1 MAANA
6 TALQGDTVSR
16 NRQHLLPR
24 SEMTFAAYWERDR
37 WDASDPFFE
46 QFMHGKPKGNWR
58 SRSRRI
64 DFTCLPAHMRSE
76 VKRYFVHQL
85 VSHSLR
91 PSTVFQNGTCLR
103 SLAGFLASTFP
114 AATSFGDLTQPGTV
128 NQFRLFLVDK
138 GVRHAQHPV
147 STLCQMVRFAT
158 SQTAIAT
165 GELAACSDDA
175 MLLLADTW
183 DVSKISGVRVA
194 AADSHSSLSFL
205 GIPEPF
211 RPAAKWYVRL
221 RASVGISWGHCST
234 SIRALAFFCTFLQE
248 RHPTWTNFASLSRAD
263 VEAFLAWFLD
273 HWANLHGQRWT
284 ASSRAYLGAVR
295 QCLTYLQEAECPEA
309 PTTPLALLFWKR
321 DFGPQSKP
329 SNDQIRYIPEG
340 VLQQLEDCL
349 EQLSPVEYIPIVVLL
364 RASGWRI
371 SDVLNLRCDTCLE
384 RTELGWYLHGDIV
397 KTQVLNHR
405 VPITDQVAAVVQA
418 VAEETKERSTPED
431 NPDRL
436 LFVRLDGRRRG
447 RPPLGQSVASALNRL
462 ASECNI
468 RTDQGELFHCGNHA
482 FRHTKAVELINNGM
496 SLLHVQ
502 KWLAHKSPEM
512 TLRYARILDETL
524 RQAWVEA
531 TKDGL
536 FRLDGVGGMRQVDL
550 EELANEDQVEWA
562 YIRTHN
568 DAVRMPHGF
577 CLKPLKQP
585 CPAQEQPC
593 LSCRNLCTT
602 PEFLPEFE
610 RQIAGTK
617 ALIAEGQAR
626 GRVIWMQKNEALLG
640 RLEPI
645 AQVLRQHKTH
655 HTGGKRAREYVGQER
670 AALEDARPPEV
681 QQTPELDEKSQ
692 EPGP

>member
-6 TALQGDTVSR
+6 TALRGDVVDSE
-16 NRQHLLPR
+16 RQHLRPGAKLT
-24 SEMTFAAYWERDR
+24 SATYWERDR
-37 WDASDPFFE
+37 WDASDTFFE
-46 QFMHGKPKGNWR
+46 QFMHSEVGRKWR
-58 SRSRRI
+58 SRSKRI
-64 DFTCLPAHMRSE
+64 DFTCLPAQMRSE
-76 VKRYFVHQL
+76 VKRYFAHQL
-85 VSHSLR
+85 VNHALR
-91 PSTVFQNGTCLR
+91 PSTVFQNGAWLRCL
-103 SLAGFLASTFP
+103 AAFLASAFP
-114 AATSFGDLTQPGTV
+114 AATSFGDLTQPDAV
-128 NQFRLFLVDK
+128 NRFRLFLVDK
-138 GVRHAQHPV
+138 GVRYAQHPV
-147 STLCQMVRFAT
+147 STLDQVVRFVT
-158 SQTAIAT
+158 SQNAT
-165 GELAACSDDA
+165 TTRELAACSDDE
-175 MLLLADTW
+175 MLWLADTW
-183 DVSKISGVRVA
+183 DASKILGVRVA
-194 AADSHSSLSFL
+194 AAESHSSLSFL

-211 RPAAKWYVRL
+211 RPAAKWYIRL
-221 RASVGISWGHCST
+221 RASVGISWSHCYR
-234 SIRALAFFCTFLQE
+234 SIKAMAFFCSFLQE
-248 RHPTWTNFASLSRAD
+248 RYPSWRSFASLSRAD

-284 ASSRAYLGAVR
+284 ASSRGYLGAIR
-295 QCLTYLQEAECPEA
+295 QCLTYLQEADRPEA
-309 PTTPLALLFWKR
+309 PTTPVALLFWKR

-329 SNDQIRYIPEG
+329 TNDQIRYIPEG
-340 VLQQLEDCL
+340 VLQQLEACL
-349 EQLSPVEYIPIVVLL
+349 ERLRPVEYIPIVMLL

-371 SDVLNLRCDTCLE
+371 SDVLNLRYDTCLE

-405 VPITDQVAAVVQA
+405 VPITDQVAAVVKA

-447 RPPLGQSVASALNRL
+447 RPPLGVSVASALNHL
-462 ASECNI
+462 ATTCSI
-468 RTDQGELFHCGNHA
+468 RTDQGELFHFGNHA

-531 TKDGL
+531 TRDGL
-536 FRLDGVGGMRQVDL
+536 FRLDGTGGMRRVDL
-550 EELANEDQVEWA
+550 EDLANEDQVEWE

-568 DAVRMPHGF
+568 DAVRMAHGF
-577 CLKPLKQP
+577 CLKPLKLP
-585 CPAQEQPC
+585 CPAQEEPC

-617 ALIAEGQAR
+617 ALIAEGKAR
-626 GRVIWMQKNEALLG
+626 GRVIWVQKNEALLG

-645 AQVLRQHKTH
+645 AQVLREHKTH
-655 HTGGKRAREYVGQER
+655 HTGGKRAREFVGQER
-670 AALEDARPPEV
+670 AALEDARPPQV
-681 QQTPELDEKSQ
+681 
-692 EPGP
+692 